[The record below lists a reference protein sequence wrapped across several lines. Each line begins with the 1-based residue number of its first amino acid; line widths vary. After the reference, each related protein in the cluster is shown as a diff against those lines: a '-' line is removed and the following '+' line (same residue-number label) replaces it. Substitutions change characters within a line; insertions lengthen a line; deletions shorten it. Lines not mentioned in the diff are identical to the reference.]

1 MSGLFPTFRKLWPRR
16 ATLPQRL
23 ALLRLIAVATEERLA
38 LAPLLEAWAADQ
50 GGAQGDRILR
60 LARLLQEGAPL
71 PDAVEQA
78 PRLLRDEDVLAIRF
92 GAQSGILAASVRQS
106 IDELNAEI
114 DDRRPS
120 VRGAIAYA
128 GALVL
133 VFFGIS
139 AFYYIKIV
147 PAIQDILQD
156 YDLLAPPVLRWNIE
170 FTVLLDRYWFLAA
183 LLLAALAWLFFSAK
197 RGRAVREA
205 LLGRVFR
212 TWRQLRWADV
222 LEKLSLASAAGRPVP
237 GALST
242 LARYHFDLRIRR
254 DLLFARNEVEQGAD
268 VWPTLAAAGLLTTQE
283 EWLLDVA
290 ERNGNRSWALTKL
303 AANKKRR
310 VRRRLRVWS
319 ALTLPII
326 ALVFGGYVLAQALSL
341 FMPMVEFVLRN
352 L

>member
-50 GGAQGDRILR
+50 SGAQRDRVFR
-60 LARLLQEGAPL
+60 LAHFLKSGTPL
-71 PDAVEQA
+71 PDAVEQV

-106 IDELNAEI
+106 IDELNAEL
-114 DDRRPS
+114 DDRRPT
-120 VRGAIAYA
+120 VRGAFAYA
-128 GALVL
+128 GVLAL
-133 VFFGIS
+133 VFFAIS
-139 AFYYIKIV
+139 LFYYIKIV
-147 PAIQDILQD
+147 PAINNILAD
-156 YDLLAPPVLRWNIE
+156 YDIERPPALAWNIE
-170 FTVLLDRYWFLAA
+170 FADVVSSYWWLAA

-205 LLGRVFR
+205 LFGRVFR
-212 TWRQLRWADV
+212 AWRQLRWADV
-222 LEKLSLASAAGRPVP
+222 LEKLSLASAAGRPMP

-242 LARYHFDLRIRR
+242 LARYHFDPRIRR
-254 DLLFARNEVEQGAD
+254 ELLFARNEVEQGAD
-268 VWPTLAAAGLLTTQE
+268 VWPTLAAAGLLSPAE
-283 EWLLDVA
+283 ERLLDVS
-290 ERNGNRSWALTKL
+290 ERVGNRSWALDKL

-341 FMPMVEFVLRN
+341 FVPLVEFIFHHL
-352 L
+352 